1 MHCCIALSSI
11 KILKKNYNSCSKDT
25 LLLVVCTWNVA
36 HMSASTAKP
45 ILFYLG
51 AIIDYER
58 VFKPHG
64 LTFLGTAGVGV
75 LSI

>member
-1 MHCCIALSSI
+1 MIAFRIALSSI

-51 AIIDYER
+51 A
-58 VFKPHG
+58 
-64 LTFLGTAGVGV
+64 
-75 LSI
+75 

>member
-1 MHCCIALSSI
+1 M
-11 KILKKNYNSCSKDT
+11 
-25 LLLVVCTWNVA
+25 LLVVCTWNVA

-64 LTFLGTAGVGV
+64 LTLLGTAGVGV

>member
-1 MHCCIALSSI
+1 MSTLPLTINFKYLECSSVPGSDECVG
-11 KILKKNYNSCSKDT
+11 L
-25 LLLVVCTWNVA
+25 A
-36 HMSASTAKP
+36 SAAKP